1 MCSLDREPRLREVKS
16 VTEVSKREAGLEPSL
31 DLSSVVLRAADAC
44 QKCLHISKP
53 QSKISKYLRTFQK
66 PAYRVPASK
75 TNFNLVLH
83 SEDTLKKT

>member
-31 DLSSVVLRAADAC
+31 DLSSVVLRAADVC